1 MILVEDPQNNLY
13 IVMQDGI
20 DIALFSNREQAQNFI
35 DNAN

>member
-1 MILVEDPQNNLY
+1 MILIEDLQNNLY

-20 DIALFSNREQAQNFI
+20 DVALFNSREEAQNFI

>member
-20 DIALFSNREQAQNFI
+20 DVALFSDREEAQNFI

>member
-20 DIALFSNREQAQNFI
+20 DVALFSNKEEAQNFI

>member
-20 DIALFSNREQAQNFI
+20 DVALFSNREEAQNFI

>member
-13 IVMQDGI
+13 IVMEDGI
-20 DIALFSNREQAQNFI
+20 DITLFSSKEEAQNFI

>member
-1 MILVEDPQNNLY
+1 MTLVEDPQNNLY

-20 DIALFSNREQAQNFI
+20 DVALFSNREEAQNFI

>member
-20 DIALFSNREQAQNFI
+20 DIALYSNREQAQNFI

>member
-13 IVMQDGI
+13 IVMEDGI
-20 DIALFSNREQAQNFI
+20 DIALFSSKEEAQNFI

>member
-13 IVMQDGI
+13 IVMKDGI
-20 DIALFSNREQAQNFI
+20 DIALFVSREEAQNFI